1 MVLHLLRLPTRP
13 LLLAIPLGLGLSLP
27 LLRSHPTSAI
37 RCDYGPTSIAQPAQQ
52 SWAYAQSPEQGSRS
66 SHSKYGISATTARQI
81 SLGSVLGLL
90 VGLGLRIFSR
100 PLAFTI
106 GLGIL
111 AVEVRAFLLP
121 LTGVFVEHSLML
133 GLSTVGGI
141 ERLQYRP
148 NKLVAAAHQI
158 RRR

>member
-27 LLRSHPTSAI
+27 LLRSHPSSVI
-37 RCDYGPTSIAQPAQQ
+37 RCDYGPSSIAQPAQQ
-52 SWAYAQSPEQGSRS
+52 SWAYQAQSSEQGPLSR
-66 SHSKYGISATTARQI
+66 YGISAATARQI

-111 AVEVRAFLLP
+111 AVEVC
-121 LTGVFVEHSLML
+121 S
-133 GLSTVGGI
+133 
-141 ERLQYRP
+141 
-148 NKLVAAAHQI
+148 
-158 RRR
+158 